1 MPGHYPCN
9 VGATPPQRPT
19 GSVAPSRA
27 TPAQPEMSEMRP
39 NTPQDRREPG
49 AVQITVHSLS
59 PNQRLEL
66 PPCDHTVLVT
76 EGLLYVVLDD
86 EDLALIPGE
95 EVVIPSGRL

>member
-1 MPGHYPCN
+1 
-9 VGATPPQRPT
+9 
-19 GSVAPSRA
+19 
-27 TPAQPEMSEMRP
+27 MSEMRP
-39 NTPQDRREPG
+39 NAPQDRRETG
-49 AVQITVHSLS
+49 AVQITVHSLA

-95 EVVIPSGRL
+95 EVVIPSGRLQFAWNAGHDVARIAALRR